1 MYFIPS
7 IYAHVISGGVL
18 LVGVIYLA
26 LYSSKIMSRDPY
38 QLLVLI
44 LLISISV
51 GLHGISHMGLE
62 TVYNYNPLSLS
73 LKQNEAYHP
82 LDCPYRRGN
91 CPYFKD
97 NSI

>member
-1 MYFIPS
+1 MFYTPS
-7 IYAHVISGGVL
+7 IYAHVISGGLL
-18 LVGVIYLA
+18 LVGSIYLA
-26 LYSSKIMSRDPY
+26 VYRSKIMSRDPY

-62 TVYNYNPLSLS
+62 YVYN
-73 LKQNEAYHP
+73 LKKTEAYHP
-82 LDCPYRRGN
+82 LDCPYRKCN
-91 CPYFKD
+91 CPYRNCNCPFSKD